1 MDPLNLSQPSQP
13 FSTFLNPLNYSQ
25 LLSTTLRAPPGTLF
39 LLFALYCPSGY
50 SCREINLTLRAG
62 SSDRARAKIN
72 EILEKG
78 TVIKST
84 GSWYQ
89 VRLEDGQVVNSRIVG
104 KFRLDGKRIT
114 NPVAVGDKVEVEIDE
129 KDETA
134 TIKTIL
140 PRRNYVVRQS
150 PRRKHDLHLLASNVD
165 QAMVIVTIVE
175 PNLKQGF
182 IDRFLLMT
190 EPYEIPA
197 IIVFNKADLYGEDE
211 LAVFE
216 YLRDIYQNIG
226 YTVLLVSAT
235 TQQGIA
241 ELRELLRDKVT
252 LIAGQSGVGKSTL
265 AVALQPHLELRTGEL
280 SDYSGKGQH
289 TTTFAEMHP
298 LDFGGAIIDTPG
310 IKTLSF
316 NHLEPMDVAHNFREF
331 FEHSE
336 DCKFGGNCLHRN
348 EPGCA
353 VKAAIEEGTISDLR
367 YMNYLALL
375 EEVEDQNYW
384 ERLSEEY

>member
-1 MDPLNLSQPSQP
+1 M
-13 FSTFLNPLNYSQ
+13 
-25 LLSTTLRAPPGTLF
+25 
-39 LLFALYCPSGY
+39 
-50 SCREINLTLRAG
+50 
-62 SSDRARAKIN
+62 
-72 EILEKG
+72 EKG

-89 VRLEDGQVVNSRIVG
+89 VRLEDGRVANSRIVG
-104 KFRLDGKRIT
+104 KFRLDGMRIT
-114 NPVAVGDKVEVEIDE
+114 NPVAVGDEVEVEIDE
-129 KDETA
+129 KEETG
-134 TIKTIL
+134 TIRNIL

-165 QAMVIVTIVE
+165 QALVIVTIIE

-190 EPYEIPA
+190 EPYEIPTV
-197 IIVFNKADLYGEDE
+197 IVFNKADLYGAEE
-211 LAVFE
+211 LSVFE
-216 YLRDIYQNIG
+216 YLEAIYQNIG

-235 TQQGIA
+235 QGRGLA
-241 ELRELLRDKVT
+241 ELQELLRDKAT

-265 AVALQPHLELRTGEL
+265 VNAIQPQLELRTAEL

-331 FEHSE
+331 FERSE
-336 DCKFGGNCLHRN
+336 GCRFGGKCLHRN

-353 VKAAIEEGTISDLR
+353 VKKAIEAGEVSELR

-375 EEVEDQNYW
+375 EEIEDQNYW